1 MKQRKKTRKNNKII
15 RGGSEA
21 AAALGVGALGGYTL
35 GKKKRRSETW
45 FSHLLGSYLDLVW
58 YLSN

>member
-35 GKKKRRSETW
+35 GKKKEEVKHGFRI
-45 FSHLLGSYLDLVW
+45 F
-58 YLSN
+58 